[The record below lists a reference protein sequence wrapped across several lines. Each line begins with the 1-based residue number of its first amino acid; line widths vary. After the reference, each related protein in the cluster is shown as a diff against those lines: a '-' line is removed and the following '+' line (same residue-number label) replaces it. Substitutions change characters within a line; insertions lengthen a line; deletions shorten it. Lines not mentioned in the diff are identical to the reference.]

1 VPLSP
6 AKRHPTGFV
15 FTERSRELDHE
26 HRKRLRGGAALTLSM
41 RYLATAFG
49 RLRRGTAPVKTEPT
63 PRPPPG
69 TVAITFVGHATV
81 MITTPGSRVLVD
93 PLLENSLYGVRRA
106 KGAGIA
112 PADLVDVDLVLVTHA
127 HRDHLSRRSLARLP
141 AAAPIIV
148 PPHCEGLVRRGDQHK
163 VEELEPGRTYRASAG
178 EGASDVEVTAVPVRH
193 SGWRGLGDYA
203 RRGACGYVVRTP
215 RHIIYVAGDTGYFS
229 GFAEIGRR
237 FRPDIALLPIA
248 GYEPASFREE
258 HMSPLDAVY
267 AFEDLGARVMIP
279 TSYGSFPLSYEPL
292 GAPLEWLREI
302 MRARNLPPCGAQ
314 GQGPGHAACVAILD
328 HGETVR
334 FREAGRV
341 EPATTSR
348 K

>member
-1 VPLSP
+1 MSP

-15 FTERSRELDHE
+15 FTERARELDHE
-26 HRKRLRGGAALTLSM
+26 HRKRLRGALPLTLSM
-41 RYLATAFG
+41 RYLATAFE
-49 RLRRGTAPVKTEPT
+49 RLRRGTAPAKARLT
-63 PRPPPG
+63 PRPPEG

-81 MITTPGSRVLVD
+81 MITTPGSRVLID
-93 PLLENSLYGVRRA
+93 PFLENSLYGVRRA
-106 KGAGIA
+106 KAAGIA
-112 PADLVDVDLVLVTHA
+112 AEDIANVDLVLVTHA

-141 AAAPIIV
+141 DKAPVVV
-148 PPHCEGLVRRGDQHK
+148 PPGCERLVHREGLAR
-163 VEELEPGRTYRASAG
+163 VEELDPGRSFRASDK
-178 EGASDVEVTAVPVRH
+178 SDVEVTAVPVRH
-193 SGWRGLGDYA
+193 SGGVGKYG

-215 RHIIYVAGDTGYFS
+215 RHVIYVAGDTGYFS

-237 FRPDIALLPIA
+237 FQPDVALLPIA

-292 GAPLEWLREI
+292 GAPLEWLNQI
-302 MRARNLPPCGAQ
+302 MRARGLPLCGAQ
-314 GQGPGHAACVAILD
+314 ARGSEHAPCVAILD

-334 FREAGRV
+334 FSKQG
-341 EPATTSR
+341 TT
-348 K
+348 